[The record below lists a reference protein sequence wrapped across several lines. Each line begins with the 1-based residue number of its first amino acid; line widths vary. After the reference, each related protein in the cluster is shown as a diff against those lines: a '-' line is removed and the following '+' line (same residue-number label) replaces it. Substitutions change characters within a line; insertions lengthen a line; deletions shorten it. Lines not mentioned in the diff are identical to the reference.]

1 MKKKITILMS
11 VLAMGFGI
19 NANAQAVS
27 EGNILIDAYYGYPN
41 FGAKIAKSLSNVDNI
56 KTRGIGPAGIRAEY
70 MVADKFGI
78 GIDFIYNSV
87 AITGTIDSL
96 AADGVTVVETY
107 DLTTSLQRYRPQIR
121 MNYHFV
127 SEDALDAYV
136 GFGVGA
142 NVRRAVVKTDYPNYD
157 GGAVSGAIIPVSL
170 RVALGMRYFFTDNI
184 GANLELGLGG
194 PFISGGLSLKF

>member
-11 VLAMGFGI
+11 ALALSFGY

-27 EGNILIDAYYGYPN
+27 KGSILIDAYYGFPN
-41 FGAKIAKSLSNVDNI
+41 FGSALLKQIDGVENAKITGV
-56 KTRGIGPAGIRAEY
+56 GPMGGRFEY

-87 AITGTIDSL
+87 NISGTIDSTDNL
-96 AADGVTVVETY
+96 GNVVETY
-107 DLTTSLQRYRPQIR
+107 DLKVFSQRYRPQIR

-127 SEDALDAYV
+127 SNEELDAYV
-136 GFGVGA
+136 GVGVGA
-142 NVRRAVVKTDYPNYD
+142 NIRRFGFKTDYPNYD
-157 GGAVSGAIIPVSL
+157 GNSAVGALIPVSMRL
-170 RVALGMRYFFTDNI
+170 ALGMRYFFTDNI

-194 PFISGGLSLKF
+194 PFVSGGLSFKF